1 MLSVKSLSKLYGS
14 TYAVRD
20 VSFEVERGEVVGF
33 LGPNGAGKT
42 TTLRM
47 IAGFIGATE
56 GDVHIGGVNV
66 AEDPINARKKL
77 GYMPEQCP
85 AYAEM
90 KVAEYLMFRAALKGL
105 TRSKRRREVAEV
117 MSVAHVDDR
126 QASLVGHLSKG
137 YRQRLGLADALLGA
151 PELIVLDEPTSGL
164 DPNQVR
170 EVRQV
175 IEDRRGRHTIL
186 VSTHVLSEVE
196 ATCERAI
203 VIHRGQLVA
212 HGSLDELRAER
223 KPKAVDV
230 VVDSS
235 ETAQVAAYLETLRD
249 TATAVTT
256 LADGRV
262 RLRLPLGET
271 SLGRSGVMLRH
282 TVNEWVEE
290 LVGRGLRLQGVVPV
304 GSSLEDAFAALTA
317 GEAEA
322 TDAGTIDAGFS
333 DAGTSDVGTSDAG
346 AGAQDAPSRETESK

>member
-1 MLSVKSLSKLYGS
+1 MLSVKRLSKLYGA

-56 GDVHIGGVNV
+56 GEVRICGVNV
-66 AEDPINARKKL
+66 AEDPIRARKKL

-105 TRSKRRREVAEV
+105 TRSQRRREVADV
-117 MSVAHVDDR
+117 MNVARVEDR
-126 QASLVGHLSKG
+126 QTSLVGHLSKG

-230 VVDSS
+230 VVDVGSQRAEVTSYLS
-235 ETAQVAAYLETLRD
+235 ELRD
-249 TATAVTT
+249 VATTVST

-262 RLRLPLGET
+262 RLRLPLRELGNGET
-271 SLGRSGVMLRH
+271 STTRADVRLRP

-290 LVGRGLRLQGVVPV
+290 LVGRGLSLQSVVPV
-304 GSSLEDAFAALTA
+304 GSSLEDAFAALTEN
-317 GEAEA
+317 G
-322 TDAGTIDAGFS
+322 
-333 DAGTSDVGTSDAG
+333 
-346 AGAQDAPSRETESK
+346 APSRDTEGK